1 MHIPPKLSVSAFV
14 GYLKGKSTLLIF
26 ERHAK
31 LKYKYGSRYFRCRGY
46 YVSTVGKNGKAIQEY
61 VKNQEKEDMLYEQI
75 SIKEYMDP
83 NDPDK
88 NNTNNKFKK

>member
-1 MHIPPKLSVSAFV
+1 M
-14 GYLKGKSTLLIF
+14 
-26 ERHAK
+26 
-31 LKYKYGSRYFRCRGY
+31 
-46 YVSTVGKNGKAIQEY
+46 STVGKNGKAIQEY

-75 SIKEYMDP
+75 SIKEYMAP